1 MIIDTHQGIIAWFA
15 RNHVAANLLMIVL
28 ILAGLTAVMT
38 MRTQVNPSI
47 EPNRITI
54 DIPYPGA
61 SPGEVESAVV
71 ERVEEAIADIEGIEE
86 MRSYSRDGFGQ
97 VQVMVESDFD
107 VSMVLDEVKLAVDR
121 IASLP
126 GQAERPVISRALN
139 EVRAIA
145 VQLYGNLDERGLK
158 SLAYKIRQEVLALP
172 SVSKAELA
180 GARPYQVSIE
190 VTESSLRQYGLTLD
204 DVARAIRTSSIDL
217 GAGTIRTDAGDILLR
232 TQGQAYS
239 EHDFAELVLLSTADG
254 TRLTLAD
261 IAKVDDGFAEQA
273 FYSYY
278 NGQPSIGINV
288 FAIGDQNQIDISR
301 EVRAYVA
308 DRQSK
313 LPDGIY
319 IDTFLDSTEYLSG
332 TLNMMMSNMASGVLL
347 VLIVL
352 GIFLRFKLAFWVML
366 GMPIAFLGAFAL
378 LPLTGGSINM
388 LSLFGFILVLGI
400 VVDDAIIIGE
410 SVQTSLDTEGY
421 SIDAVI
427 RGAKRVAVP
436 ATFGVLTTIAT
447 FLPLLFV
454 PGSFGALP
462 SAIGWVVI
470 LCLVFSLVESK
481 LILPAHLASL
491 KPPRVK
497 DLQIKKLTNLP
508 ARSQQYMTRALQRLI
523 HNYYIPL
530 LDRAIRVRYV
540 TAASFLGLLIL
551 SIGFTAGPYVRTV
564 MFPDM
569 TMDYVVASIEMAE
582 GTSANQT
589 INVVSEVTTA
599 LQALDARSPAGE
611 KFVDDFIAY
620 TYGSNGNVMVD
631 LRQGLHVKPEA
642 VAAAWRAEV
651 GEIVGA
657 KKLEIT
663 GAQKSHG
670 GQGDISFKLLGGN
683 IDQLKGAAALLQQ
696 HLRQYDGL
704 HEIENNAQGAIPEM
718 DIRIRPAGEA
728 LGLTLGDLA
737 GQVRAAFY
745 GVEAQRLQRDGE
757 EIRVLV
763 RYPESDRQSLG
774 NLESM
779 YVRAPTGE
787 LVPFAAV
794 AEIRPGVSP
803 SVVTRIDGDR
813 SVEVS
818 ANLDATVARSTDVV
832 RDVMAGSFRTEL
844 AQRFPNVRLSLGGAS
859 ELESELLL
867 GLLYGGALGLFAIYA
882 LMAIPLKSYLQPL
895 IIMSVIPF
903 GMIGALIG
911 HLLVGIPFSALSLF
925 GLVALAGVVV
935 NDSIIMVD
943 FINQS
948 VDAGMKV
955 REAVLRAG
963 SERFRPIMLT
973 SLTTFFGLLPI
984 LMETSFSAQIVIPMA
999 VSLGFGIMFATL
1011 ITLVLI
1017 PCLYVMLDEFK
1028 QFWQSLGQAKPALDS
1043 E

>member
-1 MIIDTHQGIIAWFA
+1 MIIDTHRGIIAWFA

-28 ILAGLTAVMT
+28 VLAGLTAVIT

-71 ERVEEAIADIEGIEE
+71 QRVEEAVADIEGIEE

-97 VQVMVESDFD
+97 VHIMVESDFD
-107 VSMVLDEVKLAVDR
+107 VQVVLDEVKLAVDR

-145 VQLYGNLDERGLK
+145 VQLYGDLDERGLK
-158 SLAYKIRQEVLALP
+158 SLAHRVREEVLALP

-190 VTESSLRQYGLTLD
+190 VTESALRQYGLTLE

-239 EHDFAELVLLSTADG
+239 ERDFADLVLLSTGDG

-261 IAKVDDGFAEQA
+261 IARVDDGFAEQA

-308 DRQSK
+308 DKQSK
-313 LPDGIY
+313 LPEGIH

-332 TLNMMMSNMASGVLL
+332 TLNMMMSNMLSGVLL

-410 SVQTSLDTEGY
+410 SVQTSLDNEGY

-427 RGAKRVAVP
+427 RGARRVAVP

-462 SAIGWVVI
+462 AAIGWVVI
-470 LCLVFSLVESK
+470 LCLIFSLVESK

-497 DLQIKKLTNLP
+497 DLQVKRLANLP
-508 ARSQQYMTRALQRLI
+508 ARSQQYMTRALHRLI
-523 HNYYIPL
+523 HDYYMPV
-530 LDRAIRVRYV
+530 LDRAIRIRYIT
-540 TAASFLGLLIL
+540 TAAFLGMLIL

-589 INVVSEVTTA
+589 INVVAEVTSA
-599 LQALDARSPAGE
+599 LQALEARAPDDG

-620 TYGSNGNVMVD
+620 TFGANGNVMVD
-631 LRQGLHVKPEA
+631 LRQGPDVSPEE

-651 GEIVGA
+651 GEIVGT
-657 KKLEIT
+657 KKLEIS
-663 GAQKSHG
+663 GSQKSHG
-670 GQGDISFKLLGGN
+670 GRGDISFKLLGGN
-683 IDQLKGAAALLQQ
+683 VDQLKGAAALLQQ

-704 HEIENNAQGAIPEM
+704 HEIENNAQGVIPEM
-718 DIRIRPAGEA
+718 DIRIRPAGES

-737 GQVRAAFY
+737 SQVRAAFY

-774 NLESM
+774 NLEGM
-779 YVRAPTGE
+779 YVRTPAGE
-787 LVPFAAV
+787 LVPFSVV

-818 ANLDATVARSTDVV
+818 ANLDATVTRSADVV
-832 RDVMAGSFRTEL
+832 RDVMTGAFRTEL
-844 AQRFPNVRLSLGGAS
+844 AERFPGVRLSLGGAS
-859 ELESELLL
+859 EMESELLL
-867 GLLYGGALGLFAIYA
+867 GVLYGGALGLFAIYA

-955 REAVLRAG
+955 RDAVLKAG

-984 LMETSFSAQIVIPMA
+984 LLETSFSAQIVIPMA

-1028 QFWQSLGQAKPALDS
+1028 QYWQAMGQGTPAIDS
-1043 E
+1043 K